1 MQRRT
6 FLAAGTLLG
15 GISLGGVG
23 SSAPASSAEH
33 HPTMR
38 FYSPASQ
45 LASDGTPLTD
55 ELVVK
60 VWAEKSAYNFDSSRG
75 SSVRYEGE
83 SIPLVSVDGTV
94 AGFGAMLVPN
104 GGQIGAH
111 VNFEYDNVR
120 VVHVIWDS
128 LLDGETVYWDEG
140 HNQYWSLDKFGR
152 FADYIENAGYS
163 VEATEDLSKLDG
175 ADGLVI
181 TTPPEALSP
190 TELDTLNEFVEEG
203 GALFLHD
210 QADFRGLDET
220 DNLNGIAERLDLEF
234 RFNSDQVND
243 AVLNT
248 GGEFELLTANYSREF
263 VTILEERS

>member
-6 FLAAGTLLG
+6 FLTAATALG
-15 GISLGGVG
+15 GVSLGGVG
-23 SSAPASSAEH
+23 SSAAVEGTESPRV
-33 HPTMR
+33 MR

-45 LASDGTPLTD
+45 IVSDGTTLTD
-55 ELVVK
+55 ESIVR
-60 VWAEKSAYNFDSSRG
+60 VWAEESAYNFDSSRG
-75 SSVRYEGE
+75 ESLIYEE
-83 SIPLVSVDGTV
+83 DPIPLVSVDNSV
-94 AGFGAMLVPN
+94 VGFGAMLVPD

-111 VNFEYDNVR
+111 VNFEYGNVR
-120 VVHVIWDS
+120 VVHAIWNS

-152 FADYIENAGYS
+152 FAEYVTEAGFTITG
-163 VEATEDLSKLDG
+163 TEDLSDLDN

-181 TTPPEALSP
+181 TTPPEPFSPAELDALS
-190 TELDTLNEFVEEG
+190 EFVDEG

-220 DNLNGIAERLDLEF
+220 DNLNQIAERLDLGF

-263 VTILEERS
+263 ASTLEKLG